1 MGKGPSIRHVIRHG
15 EDAARAAYL
24 EIVTGRLEQRRIGLQ
39 SEAEKAQATAVRLRR
54 ELLENCRRE
63 EEARLLLAAV
73 QTEQG
78 RTRTLAD
85 LAQEFENIAKFPQV
99 DHYTVED
106 QCLVVET
113 HCLTHKERGEIG
125 TFAIRIRLVGGR
137 PRSDHFGVEGV
148 TITPSIVRQN
158 HPHYFPGQKGDWG
171 KGFCFGSAVPPI
183 VEAMTTCQPIVTLDL
198 VLRYLEQG

>member
-1 MGKGPSIRHVIRHG
+1 MGKGRPISSISHRSG
-15 EDAARAAYL
+15 AAAQAAYL
-24 EIVTGRLEQRRIGLQ
+24 EIVTDRLEQRRVQLQ
-39 SEAEKAQATAVRLRR
+39 SEAEKAQAAAVRLRR

-63 EEARLLLAAV
+63 EEARLLLVAV

-106 QCLVVET
+106 RCLVIET
-113 HCLTHKERGEIG
+113 RFITHKGRGELG

-148 TITPSIVRQN
+148 IIAPSIFRRN
-158 HPHYFPGQKGDWG
+158 HPHYFPARKDDWG
-171 KGFCFGSAVPPI
+171 NGFCLGTAVPPI
-183 VEAMTTCQPIVTLDL
+183 VEAMTTCQPIVALDL
-198 VLRYLEQG
+198 VVRFLEEG